1 MSTTPPVGA
10 DALVPPR
17 PSEARAK
24 EANDHQPTT
33 NDWTSAI
40 GQSLPQL
47 LKRPEITIER
57 LLPVLREL
65 TPEFF
70 DPEEIRENP
79 RESVARLSSALA
91 TNSSR

>member
-1 MSTTPPVGA
+1 MKLLLEKSKLSAGMLDKIIRDYVGA
-10 DALVPPR
+10 DALVR
-17 PSEARAK
+17 PAEQSSA

-40 GQSLPQL
+40 GQSLAQL

-70 DPEEIRENP
+70 ARRNP
-79 RESVARLSSALA
+79 
-91 TNSSR
+91 